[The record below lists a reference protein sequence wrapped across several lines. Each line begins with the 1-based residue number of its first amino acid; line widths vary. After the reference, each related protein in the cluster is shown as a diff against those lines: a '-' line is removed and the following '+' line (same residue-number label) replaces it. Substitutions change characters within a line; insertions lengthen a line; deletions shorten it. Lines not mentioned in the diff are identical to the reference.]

1 MTATDDPGLNVV
13 GIDPGGTTGWALLWI
28 PTANVLLRDIDVL
41 EDVEFD
47 CGEWSGP
54 EDEQA
59 AKFARFVA
67 GITGPIIIEDFI
79 LRQFRQDANLL
90 APVRVTAK
98 MEYALYEMRLR
109 AGDPL
114 AYRVKKQQ
122 PSMAKST
129 ATDDRL
135 KDWGLWEPGKPHA
148 RDALRHA
155 VTFLRRARTDRRIRI
170 WGWPS
175 LADF

>member
-1 MTATDDPGLNVV
+1 MTDHGLNIFGV
-13 GIDPGGTTGWALLWI
+13 DPGGTTGWAVLWVPTVNLLSREV
-28 PTANVLLRDIDVL
+28 TLL

-54 EDEQA
+54 DDKQA
-59 AKFARFVA
+59 EAFSIEVQTMRSNS
-67 GITGPIIIEDFI
+67 PIIFEDFI
-79 LRQFRQDANLL
+79 LRTFRQDRDLL

-98 MEYALYEMRLR
+98 MEFALYRLR
-109 AGDPL
+109 DDLGVPK
-114 AYRVKKQQ
+114 AYPVLKQQ

-148 RDALRHA
+148 RDAIRHA
-155 VTFLRRARTDRRIRI
+155 VTFLRRAKADRRLRN
-170 WGWPS
+170 WAWPE
-175 LADF
+175 LAGL